1 MCVPSV
7 IPPNP
12 QQPPGKNPQ
21 SYGHLA
27 FEFSGPL
34 PLPQILDGYERA
46 CPGTAN
52 RIIEMAEA
60 QSAHRRLMEQ
70 RVLEG
75 QIDAMRQQFA
85 EARRG
90 QICACLVALAF
101 VACGTYCIVHGYAL
115 AGSGIGAVG
124 LGGIVTTFILG
135 RSAKPEE
142 KVPDTPKTNKKKRR

>member
-1 MCVPSV
+1 MSVPRV

-12 QQPPGKNPQ
+12 NPQQPHARNPQ
-21 SYGHLA
+21 SFGLA
-27 FEFSGPL
+27 VEFSGPL
-34 PLPQILDGYERA
+34 PPPQILDGYERA

-70 RVLEG
+70 RALEG
-75 QIDAMRQQFA
+75 QIDAMRHQFA

-90 QICACLVALAF
+90 QVCACLVALAF
-101 VACGTYCIVHGYAL
+101 VACGTYCIVHGYEW

-142 KVPDTPKTNKKKRR
+142 KVTDAPKKKKRK